1 MNVLYLFSGKMSIKL
16 YYDKGTIVLSTK
28 DKIPSSLTRFL
39 KFDPRIN
46 AYRGLAMYYSVIV
59 SILKELGITFFDDV
73 FRDVGCTNFEK
84 SSEIRLRSYQREALQ
99 NWMGAGKRGIIV
111 LPTGAGKTLVGI
123 AAIAELRQ
131 SSLVVVPTIE
141 LMDQWALR
149 IQKYLSFD
157 VGLYGGGDKE
167 LKCITVTTYSS
178 AYLNA
183 EIIGNK
189 FRFVIF
195 DEVHHLPSEG
205 YRQIAELSAAP
216 YRMGLTATP
225 EREDEAHKE
234 LDTLVGPIVYRGN
247 VKDFAG
253 SYLANFEVK
262 KIYVPLTKDEYARY
276 KELNRKYEEYFKK
289 RGWVLRSLK
298 DFERFIMRTGN
309 DREAREALLAWNEAR
324 RIALNS
330 YTKIEKLHELL
341 SEHRGERIIIFTEHN
356 ELVKRISDELLIPI
370 ITYKTDDD
378 ERKAIMDGFRSGI
391 YNVVATSK
399 VLEEGV
405 DVPDANIAIILSGSG
420 SRREFIQ
427 RLGRILRPKE
437 GKRAI
442 LYEII
447 SSGTKEVR
455 VSKKRSKILGD

>member
-1 MNVLYLFSGKMSIKL
+1 MSIKL
-16 YYDKGTIVLSTK
+16 YYDKGTIVLNTK
-28 DKIPSSLTRFL
+28 DKIPSSLARFL

-46 AYRGLAMYYSVIV
+46 AYRGLAMYYFAVI
-59 SILKELGITFFDDV
+59 STLRELGITFFDDV
-73 FRDVGCTNFEK
+73 FHEIGCVNFEK
-84 SSEIRLRSYQREALQ
+84 HSEIKLRSYQREALQ
-99 NWMGAGKRGIIV
+99 NWMNANKRGIIV

-123 AAIAELRQ
+123 AAIAELKQ

-149 IQKYLSFD
+149 VQKYLSFD

-167 LKCITVTTYSS
+167 LKCITITTYSS

-189 FRFVIF
+189 FKFIIF

-225 EREDEAHKE
+225 EREDDAHKE
-234 LDTLVGPIVYRGN
+234 LDLLVGPIVYHGS

-253 SYLANFEVK
+253 SYLASFEVK
-262 KIYVPLTKDEYARY
+262 KIYVPLTKDEYVKY

-298 DFERFIMRTGN
+298 DFERFIMKTGN
-309 DREAREALLAWNEAR
+309 DKEAREALLAWNEAR

-330 YTKIEKLHELL
+330 YTKIEKLRELL
-341 SEHRGERIIIFTEHN
+341 SNHRGDRIIIFTEHN
-356 ELVKRISDELLIPI
+356 ELVKRISDEFLIPI
-370 ITYKTDDD
+370 ITYKTDEN
-378 ERKAIMDGFRSGI
+378 ERRAIMDGFRSGI
-391 YNVVATSK
+391 FNVVATSK

-437 GKRAI
+437 GKKAI

-455 VSKKRSKILGD
+455 VAKKRSRILGD

>member
-1 MNVLYLFSGKMSIKL
+1 MSIKL

-28 DKIPSSLTRFL
+28 DKIPLSLTRFL

-46 AYRGLAMYYSVIV
+46 AYRGLAMYYPVIV
-59 SILKELGITFFDDV
+59 STLKELGITFFDDV
-73 FRDVGCTNFEK
+73 FHDVGCMNFER
-84 SSEIRLRSYQREALQ
+84 SSEIRLRSYQREALR
-99 NWMGAGKRGIIV
+99 NWMNAGKRGVIV

-123 AAIAELRQ
+123 EAIAELRQ
-131 SSLVVVPTIE
+131 SSLIIVPTIE

-149 IQKYLSFD
+149 IRKYLNFD
-157 VGLYGGGDKE
+157 AGLYGGGDKE

-189 FRFVIF
+189 FRFIIF

-216 YRMGLTATP
+216 YRMGLTAIP

-234 LDTLVGPIVYRGN
+234 LDLLVGPIVYRGS

-253 SYLANFEVK
+253 SYLANFEIK
-262 KIYVPLTKDEYARY
+262 KIYVPLTKDEYAKY

-298 DFERFIMRTGN
+298 DFERFIMRTSN

-330 YTKIEKLHELL
+330 YTKIEKLRELL
-341 SEHRGERIIIFTEHN
+341 SNHRGERIIIFTEHN
-356 ELVKRISDELLIPI
+356 ELVKRISDELLIPM
-370 ITYKTDDD
+370 ITYKTDDE

-391 YNVVATSK
+391 FNVVATSK

-420 SRREFIQ
+420 SKREFIQ

-447 SSGTKEVR
+447 SSGTKEVH
-455 VSKKRSKILGD
+455 VSRKRSRILGD